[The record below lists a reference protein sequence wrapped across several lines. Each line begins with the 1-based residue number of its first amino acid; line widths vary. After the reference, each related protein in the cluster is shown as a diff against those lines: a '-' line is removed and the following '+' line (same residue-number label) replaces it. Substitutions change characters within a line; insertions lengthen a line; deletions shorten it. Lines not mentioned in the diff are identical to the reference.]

1 MTISTEE
8 KINMF
13 EKIRGFF
20 MNILNYFHTYKIED
34 LTGVETNITSEMY
47 RKITLWADMMNNH
60 APWNAEAKPCGILP
74 QIAGRL
80 NYFVTREIGL
90 DVENE
95 AIKKPMKHLNANIGK
110 VVEYITFTGAGLLR
124 PIYAANKLQYE
135 IIPLGNY
142 LPTKYDFD
150 GTLTGAIILKQII
163 TTKKAFIL
171 CEIHDFDGIS
181 HKVTNKLYENTD
193 GNLRQVPLTACEQ
206 TAEITP
212 EYTWNNCGRP
222 MIIEY
227 RSSVTNKIDGSN
239 VPVALINDAVDLI
252 EKADR
257 QFARMDWEQEAG
269 EKRIFADRDMFT
281 KRTSRNGETDTVVL
295 SKSLNK
301 LIQKIDGDGSGNGEK
316 IHEYSPELRTTA
328 QNEYLQQVF
337 RRIELT
343 LNVGKGTV
351 SDAESVQQT
360 ATQYSGGRQELF
372 AIVDKIEDEIAEK
385 YEATA
390 LVFAYMAAAYGLP
403 DAPAGTAKPE
413 ELYTIKWND
422 DQTRKDIQ
430 QAKQTALQEISAG
443 VLNKW
448 EYRRDF
454 YGEDEAAAK
463 ANVPPEPAA
472 ASPFDLM

>member
-1 MTISTEE
+1 
-8 KINMF
+8 MF

-20 MNILNYFHTYKIED
+20 MNILNYFHTNKIEE
-34 LTGVETNITSEMY
+34 LTGIKTNVTSEMY
-47 RKITLWADMMNNH
+47 KKITLWQDMMNDR
-60 APWNAEAKPCGILP
+60 APWHEEAKSCGILP

-95 AIKKPMKHLNANIGK
+95 AIKKPMEHLNHNVGK
-110 VVEYITFTGAGLLR
+110 IVEYITFTGAGLLR

-150 GTLTGAIILKQII
+150 GTLTGAIILKQIF
-163 TTKKAFIL
+163 TTQKTFIL
-171 CEIHDFDGIS
+171 CEIHDFDGINHS
-181 HKVTNKLYENTD
+181 VKNKLYENKD

-281 KRTSRNGETDTVVL
+281 KRTSRNGEVDTVVMG
-295 SKSLNK
+295 KTLNK

-316 IHEYSPELRTTA
+316 IHEYSPELRTEA
-328 QNEYLQQVF
+328 QNAYLQQVF

-343 LNVGKGTV
+343 LNIGKGTV
-351 SDAESVQQT
+351 SDAEAVQQT

-372 AIVDKIEDEIAEK
+372 AIVDKIEDEIAAK
-385 YEATA
+385 YEEVAE
-390 LVFAYMAAAYGLP
+390 VFAYMAEAYGIKG
-403 DAPAGTAKPE
+403 APAASHKTE

-454 YGEDEAAAK
+454 YGEDEVQAK
-463 ANVPPEPAA
+463 ANVPPEPVA

>member
-1 MTISTEE
+1 
-8 KINMF
+8 MF
-13 EKIRGFF
+13 ERLKGFF
-20 MNILNYFHTYKIED
+20 MNVLNYFKSYKIED
-34 LTGVETNITSEMY
+34 LTGVETNITPAMY
-47 RKITLWADMMNNH
+47 DRIKLWADMMSGR
-60 APWNAEAKPCGILP
+60 APWNAEAEPCGILP

-90 DVENE
+90 TVENE
-95 AIKKPMKHLNANIGK
+95 VLKKPMKHLNENIGK
-110 VVEYITFTGAGLLR
+110 IVEYITYTGAGLLR
-124 PIYAANKLQYE
+124 PIYAGNKLQYE

-150 GTLTGAIILKQII
+150 GTLTGAIIMNQIA
-163 TTKKAFIL
+163 TGKKTFIL
-171 CEIHDFDGIS
+171 CELHDFDGTS

-193 GNLRQVPLTACEQ
+193 GNFRQVPLTACTK

-212 EYTWNNCGRP
+212 EYVWNNCGRP
-222 MIIEY
+222 MIVEY
-227 RSSVTNKIDGSN
+227 RSKLTNLIDGSN
-239 VPVALINDAVDLI
+239 VPVALIDPAINLI

-281 KRTSRNGETDTVVL
+281 KRTSRNGETDTVAMG
-295 SKSLNK
+295 KTLNK
-301 LIQKIDGDGSGNGEK
+301 LIQKIDGDGSANGEK

-372 AIVDKIEDEIAEK
+372 AIVDKIEDEIAAK
-385 YEATA
+385 YEDTA
-390 LVFAYMAAAYGLP
+390 LVFAYMAGAYSMRG
-403 DAPAGTAKPE
+403 APSANPKPE

-430 QAKQTALQEISAG
+430 QAKQTAMQEISAG

-454 YGEDEAAAK
+454 YGEDEATAK
-463 ANVPPEPAA
+463 ANVPPEPVAS
-472 ASPFDLM
+472 SPFDLM

>member
-1 MTISTEE
+1 
-8 KINMF
+8 
-13 EKIRGFF
+13 
-20 MNILNYFHTYKIED
+20 MNILNCFRTDKIED
-34 LTGVETNITSEMY
+34 LIGVDINISSKMY
-47 RKITLWADMMNNH
+47 EKITLWADMMSGD
-60 APWNAEAKPCGILP
+60 APWNAEAKSCGILP

-95 AIKKPMKHLNANIGK
+95 AIKKPMEHLNHNVGK
-110 VVEYITFTGAGLLR
+110 IVEYITFTGAGLLR

-150 GTLTGAIILKQII
+150 GTLTGAIILKQIK
-163 TTKKAFIL
+163 TKKSFIL

-181 HKVTNKLYENTD
+181 HKVTNKLYENID

-227 RSSVTNKIDGSN
+227 RSSITNKIDGSN

-281 KRTSRNGETDTVVL
+281 KRTSRNG
-295 SKSLNK
+295 
-301 LIQKIDGDGSGNGEK
+301 
-316 IHEYSPELRTTA
+316 
-328 QNEYLQQVF
+328 
-337 RRIELT
+337 
-343 LNVGKGTV
+343 
-351 SDAESVQQT
+351 
-360 ATQYSGGRQELF
+360 
-372 AIVDKIEDEIAEK
+372 
-385 YEATA
+385 
-390 LVFAYMAAAYGLP
+390 
-403 DAPAGTAKPE
+403 
-413 ELYTIKWND
+413 
-422 DQTRKDIQ
+422 
-430 QAKQTALQEISAG
+430 
-443 VLNKW
+443 
-448 EYRRDF
+448 
-454 YGEDEAAAK
+454 
-463 ANVPPEPAA
+463 
-472 ASPFDLM
+472 

>member
-1 MTISTEE
+1 
-8 KINMF
+8 MF

-20 MNILNYFHTYKIED
+20 MNILNYFHTYKIEE
-34 LTGVETNITSEMY
+34 LTGVETKITGEMY
-47 RKITLWADMMNNH
+47 NRISLWADMMSGH
-60 APWNAEAKPCGILP
+60 APWNTESKPCGILP

-80 NYFVTREIGL
+80 NYFVTREVGL

-95 AIKKPMKHLNANIGK
+95 ALKKPMKHLNKNIDK
-110 VVEYITFTGAGLLR
+110 VVEYIALMGAGLLR
-124 PIYAANKLQYE
+124 PIYATNKLQYE

-142 LPTKYDFD
+142 LPTAYDFD
-150 GTLTGAIILKQII
+150 GTLTGAIILKQIA
-163 TTKKAFIL
+163 TTKKNYLL
-171 CEIHDFDGIS
+171 CEIHNYDGVS
-181 HKVTNKLYENTD
+181 HNVEVKLYENEN

-212 EYTWNNCGRP
+212 KYTWNNCGRP
-222 MIIEY
+222 MIVEF
-227 RSSVTNKIDGSN
+227 RSHQTNKIDGSN
-239 VPVALINDAVDLI
+239 VPVALIDDAVDLI

-281 KRTSRNGETDTVVL
+281 RRTSRNGETDTVVM

-301 LIQKIDGDGSGNGEK
+301 LIQKIDGDGSANGEK

-372 AIVDKIEDEIAEK
+372 AIVDKIEDEIAAEK
-385 YEATA
+385 EETA
-390 LVFAYMAAAYGLP
+390 LVFAYMAAAYGLRG
-403 DAPAGTAKPE
+403 AQAVTAQHE
-413 ELYTIKWND
+413 QLYTLKWKNEK
-422 DQTRKDIQ
+422 T
-430 QAKQTALQEISAG
+430 
-443 VLNKW
+443 
-448 EYRRDF
+448 
-454 YGEDEAAAK
+454 
-463 ANVPPEPAA
+463 
-472 ASPFDLM
+472 

>member
-1 MTISTEE
+1 
-8 KINMF
+8 MF

-20 MNILNYFHTYKIED
+20 MNILNYFHTYKIEE

-222 MIIEY
+222 MVIEY

-390 LVFAYMAAAYGLP
+390 LVFAYMAVAYGLP
-403 DAPAGTAKPE
+403 DAPAGNAKPE

>member
-1 MTISTEE
+1 
-8 KINMF
+8 MF

-34 LTGVETNITSEMY
+34 LTGVETNITAEMY
-47 RKITLWADMMNNH
+47 KKITLWADMMSGH
-60 APWNAEAKPCGILP
+60 APWNAEAKPCGLLP

-95 AIKKPMKHLNANIGK
+95 AIKKPMEHLNKNIDK
-110 VVEYITFTGAGLLR
+110 VVEYIALLGAGLLR
-124 PIYAANKLQYE
+124 PIYAQNKLQYE

-150 GTLTGAIILKQII
+150 GTLTGAIILKQIV
-163 TTKKAFIL
+163 TTKKNFLL
-171 CEIHDFDGIS
+171 CEIHDYDGEN
-181 HKVTNKLYENTD
+181 HNVTMKLYENESGTFR
-193 GNLRQVPLTACEQ
+193 GVPLTACEQ
-206 TAEITP
+206 TAELTP
-212 EYTWNNCGRP
+212 EYSWKKCGKP
-222 MIIEY
+222 MIIEF
-227 RSSVTNKIDGSN
+227 RSHATNKIDGTN
-239 VPVALINDAVDLI
+239 VPVAMIDDAIDLI

-295 SKSLNK
+295 GKSLNK
-301 LIQKIDGDGSGNGEK
+301 LIQKIDGDGSANGEK
-316 IHEYSPELRTTA
+316 IHEYSPELRTEA
-328 QNEYLQQVF
+328 QNAFLQQVF

-343 LNVGKGTV
+343 LNIGKGTV

-372 AIVDKIEDEIAEK
+372 AIVDKIEDEIAAK
-385 YEATA
+385 YEEAA
-390 LVFAYMAAAYGLP
+390 EVFAYMAEAYQLEG
-403 DAPAGTAKPE
+403 APAASHKLE

-454 YGEDEAAAK
+454 YGEDETQAK
-463 ANVPPEPAA
+463 ANVPPEPALQN
-472 ASPFDLM
+472 PFGLE

>member
-1 MTISTEE
+1 
-8 KINMF
+8 MF

-20 MNILNYFHTYKIED
+20 MNILNYFHTYKIEE
-34 LTGVETNITSEMY
+34 LTGVETNITGEMY
-47 RKITLWADMMNNH
+47 KKIMLWADIMNDH
-60 APWNAEAKPCGILP
+60 APWHTEAKPCGILP

-163 TTKKAFIL
+163 TTKKAFIH

-181 HKVTNKLYENTD
+181 HKVTNKLYENTY

-281 KRTSRNGETDTVVL
+281 KRTSRNGETDTVVM

-301 LIQKIDGDGSGNGEK
+301 LIQKIDGDGSGEK

-372 AIVDKIEDEIAEK
+372 AIVDKIEDEIAAK
-385 YEATA
+385 YEDTA
-390 LVFAYMAAAYGLP
+390 LVFAYMAAAYGMQ
-403 DAPAGTAKPE
+403 DAPAGNAKPE

-463 ANVPPEPAA
+463 ANVPPEPVA

>member
-1 MTISTEE
+1 
-8 KINMF
+8 MF
-13 EKIRGFF
+13 EKLRGFI
-20 MNILNYFHTYKIED
+20 MGVLSYFHTRTVDEVTGINTNISAEMYEKIE
-34 LTGVETNITSEMY
+34 
-47 RKITLWADMMNNH
+47 LWASMASGN
-60 APWNAEAKPCGILP
+60 APWSNEAKPCGLLP

-95 AIKKPMKHLNANIGK
+95 AIKKPMEHLNKNIDRI
-110 VVEYITFTGAGLLR
+110 VEYITLLGAGLLR
-124 PIYAANKLQYE
+124 PIYAGNKLQYE

-142 LPTKYDFD
+142 LPTSYDFD
-150 GTLTGAIILKQII
+150 GTLTGALILKTIAENN
-163 TTKKAFIL
+163 KKYIL
-171 CEIHDFDGIS
+171 VEKHDFNGLD
-181 HKVTNKLYENTD
+181 HNVKMKLYRNAD
-193 GNLRQVPLTACEQ
+193 GNLRETSLKACTA
-206 TAEITP
+206 TADITP
-212 EYTWNNCGRP
+212 EYTWKNCGRP

-227 RSSVTNKIDGSN
+227 RNHATNKIDGSN
-239 VPVALINDAVDLI
+239 IPVALINDAVDLI

-257 QFARMDWEQEAG
+257 QLARMDWEQEAG
-269 EKRIFADRDMFT
+269 EKRIFADKDMFT
-281 KRTSRNGETDTVVL
+281 KKVRRDGKTVEIDM
-295 SKSLNK
+295 SKKLNK
-301 LIQKIDGDGSGNGEK
+301 LITKIDGDGSGNGEK
-316 IHEYSPELRTTA
+316 IHEYSPELRTAA
-328 QNEYLQQVF
+328 QNEYLQQIF

-372 AIVDKIEDEIAEK
+372 AIVDKIEDEIAAK
-385 YEATA
+385 YEDTA
-390 LVFAYMAAAYGLP
+390 LVFAYMAAAYSMQG
-403 DAPAGTAKPE
+403 APASNAKPE

-463 ANVPPEPAA
+463 ANVPPEPVA

>member
-1 MTISTEE
+1 ML
-8 KINMF
+8 

-20 MNILNYFHTYKIED
+20 MNILNYFHTYKIEE

-47 RKITLWADMMNNH
+47 NKITLWADMMSGR
-60 APWNAEAKPCGILP
+60 APWNTESKPCGILP

-90 DVENE
+90 AVENE
-95 AIKKPMKHLNANIGK
+95 AIKKPLKNLNANIGK

-124 PIYAANKLQYE
+124 PIYAQNKLQSE

-142 LPTKYDFD
+142 LPTAYDFD
-150 GTLTGAIILKQII
+150 GTLTGAIIFKQIA
-163 TTKKAFIL
+163 TAKKKYLL
-171 CEIHDFDGIS
+171 CEIHNYDGLN
-181 HKVTNKLYENTD
+181 HNVKMKLYENEN

-227 RSSVTNKIDGSN
+227 RSNITNKIDGSN
-239 VPVALINDAVDLI
+239 VPVALIDDAVDLI

-281 KRTSRNGETDTVVL
+281 KRTSRNGETDTVVM
-295 SKSLNK
+295 SKTLHK
-301 LIQKIDGDGSGNGEK
+301 LVQKIDGDGSANGEK

-372 AIVDKIEDEIAEK
+372 AIVDKIEDEIAAK
-385 YEATA
+385 YEDTA
-390 LVFAYMAAAYGLP
+390 LVFAYMAAAYGLQG
-403 DAPAGTAKPE
+403 APAVNSKPE

-430 QAKQTALQEISAG
+430 QAKLTALQEISAG

-448 EYRRDF
+448 EYRHDF

-463 ANVPPEPAA
+463 ANVPPEPVA